1 MEQSKEEVPEVRKEE
16 EEKEETMVAI
26 SGASEPNEGL
36 DNSTPSARYT
46 GRLEKDTNALETLKG
61 AMDIC

>member
-16 EEKEETMVAI
+16 EEKEETMRAI
-26 SGASEPNEGL
+26 SGTSEPSEGL
-36 DNSTPSARYT
+36 DNSVPSARYT
-46 GRLEKDTNALETLKG
+46 GRLKKDINALETLKG